1 MDFEKALEE
10 FMGKKEILLEVL
22 GEFVEILKSQIHIM
36 RQAISTGDTERLW
49 REAHAIKGGAAN
61 LVANELSRLAL
72 EIEKVGKTGTLDRA
86 EETLK
91 EFETEFIRFEAFT
104 KKKITNEGN

>member
-1 MDFEKALEE
+1 MES
-10 FMGKKEILLEVL
+10 
-22 GEFVEILKSQIHIM
+22 LKSQINIL

-61 LVANELSRLAL
+61 LVADELSRLAL

-86 EETLK
+86 EETLQ
-91 EFETEFIRFEAFT
+91 EFETEFNRFEAFT
-104 KKKITNEGN
+104 KKKIGNGGN